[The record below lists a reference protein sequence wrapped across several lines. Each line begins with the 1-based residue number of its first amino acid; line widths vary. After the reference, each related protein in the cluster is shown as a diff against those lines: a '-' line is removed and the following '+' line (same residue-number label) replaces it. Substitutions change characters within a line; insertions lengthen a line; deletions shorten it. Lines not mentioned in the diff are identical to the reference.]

1 MGYTIYCLT
10 NKTNNKKYVG
20 VTSKTVCAR
29 WQNGKH
35 YSRHK
40 KLYKDILL
48 YGWDGFTHEI
58 LYKDLTEEE
67 ARAKEIELIKKW
79 DLTNQ
84 GYNTH
89 KGGHIPKLNE
99 EAKQKLR
106 EKNAGKNNKFY
117 GCKHTEETKKLMKQN
132 RPKKGV
138 ICVETGIYYE
148 STREAQ
154 RQTGA
159 YHGDISKCC
168 KGTKKTVGGYRWKY
182 A

>member
-1 MGYTIYCLT
+1 MGYIVYCLT
-10 NKTNNKKYVG
+10 NKLNNKKYVG
-20 VTSKTVCAR
+20 VTSQKAFAR
-29 WQNGKH
+29 WQNGKP
-35 YSRHK
+35 YIRHK
-40 KLYKDILL
+40 KLHKDILL

-67 ARAKEIELIKKW
+67 AKTKEIELIKKW
-79 DLTNQ
+79 DLTNY
-84 GYNTH
+84 GYNTF
-89 KGGHIPKLNE
+89 KGGVIPTLDEN
-99 EAKQKLR
+99 ARAKLR
-106 EKNAGKNNKFY
+106 ERSAGKNNPFY
-117 GCKHTEETKKLMKQN
+117 GCKHSEETKRLMRQN
-132 RPKKGV
+132 RPKRGV

-168 KGTKKTVGGYRWKY
+168 KGTKKTSGGYRWKY